1 MGLCF
6 VWFYVLMGLC
16 GCVVLRGDGCGCVL
30 RGDGSMWLCGSN
42 TVNSKCFV
50 CVCTCAYV
58 CMCTC
63 VYVCVRVCTC
73 VCVHVCMCMCVC
85 VYVYQSGNGRPSKQ
99 CAAGLRGWDVFE
111 SGAHPLGVRIVTRL
125 G

>member
-1 MGLCF
+1 M
-6 VWFYVLMGLC
+6 
-16 GCVVLRGDGCGCVL
+16 CGCVL

-73 VCVHVCMCMCVC
+73 VYVRMCTC
-85 VYVYQSGNGRPSKQ
+85 VYVYVCMCVRVPVGQWAAKQ
-99 CAAGLRGWDVFE
+99 AMCGG
-111 SGAHPLGVRIVTRL
+111 VTRL
-125 G
+125 GCIRIWSTPPGCKNSYEAGMI